1 MYAEAYRRGH
11 DRVVTF
17 MADRDAEIN
26 VPATP
31 DWTAADVVRH
41 LTGLAVDLTSGV
53 VEGYA
58 SDPWTARQVAERQE
72 MTLAEVIAEWSEA
85 TDAAAEKLD
94 DPEGAGFPER
104 VDSGAGSF
112 SRDVLPAMA
121 ISDILHHEFDLRNA
135 YGDTAGRDIMDIH
148 FATAG
153 HVRSIRSL
161 FSANDLET
169 IRIES
174 TDSGMGWDIGYGA
187 PVAVMRAPS
196 FQIMRAIGGRRTKAE
211 IRAMGWE
218 GDPEPYLDSMV
229 IPHLSMRETSL
240 RE

>member
-1 MYAEAYRRGH
+1 
-11 DRVVTF
+11 
-17 MADRDAEIN
+17 MADRDPEIN

-41 LTGLAVDLTSGV
+41 LAGLAVDLSNGV

-72 MTLAEVIAEWSEA
+72 MTLDEVIGEWSEA

-104 VDSGAGSF
+104 VDSGAGTF
-112 SRDVLPAMA
+112 SRDALPAMA

-148 FATAG
+148 FAAAG

-161 FSANDLET
+161 FSANDLDT

-174 TDSGMGWDIGYGA
+174 TDSGMGWDVGYGA
-187 PVAVMRAPS
+187 PAAVLRAPS

-211 IRAMGWE
+211 IRAMGWD

>member
-1 MYAEAYRRGH
+1 
-11 DRVVTF
+11 
-17 MADRDAEIN
+17 
-26 VPATP
+26 
-31 DWTAADVVRH
+31 
-41 LTGLAVDLTSGV
+41 
-53 VEGYA
+53 
-58 SDPWTARQVAERQE
+58 
-72 MTLAEVIAEWSEA
+72 
-85 TDAAAEKLD
+85 
-94 DPEGAGFPER
+94 
-104 VDSGAGSF
+104 
-112 SRDVLPAMA
+112 MA

-148 FATAG
+148 FAAAG

-174 TDSGMGWDIGYGA
+174 TDSGMGWDIGHGP